1 MAAMG
6 TIFERWQQ
14 VEHQL
19 ATEDRVHAFYRG
31 CEALWDLKL
40 DQFQQQLDALIDEE
54 RRSVAGPPRV
64 GSSTRSRSLGASMS
78 RAPPNCAPPGAAR
91 PPVKRWKP
99 IALQN
104 VLDSVQPLLATPPTA
119 VPPPAE
125 PPHAG

>member
-64 GSSTRSRSLGASMS
+64 S

>member
-40 DQFQQQLDALIDEE
+40 DQFQQLDALIDEV
-54 RRSVAGPPRV
+54 RRSVA
-64 GSSTRSRSLGASMS
+64 
-78 RAPPNCAPPGAAR
+78 APPQGGLIYALTVSRRVHAQSAAELRAAGRGKAAR
-91 PPVKRWKP
+91 EAMEP